1 MGDAFP
7 RSINVFP
14 YRLVGSNLITLVIS
28 SPFAD
33 GSSTPKKTGLHGDR
47 GGGERKAGAEKIM
60 GWKLTFALMVI
71 SVAVVSALAGG
82 GESENEATVREE
94 ATAQLSALREYLL
107 RR

>member
-1 MGDAFP
+1 
-7 RSINVFP
+7 
-14 YRLVGSNLITLVIS
+14 
-28 SPFAD
+28 
-33 GSSTPKKTGLHGDR
+33 
-47 GGGERKAGAEKIM
+47 M

-71 SVAVVSALAGG
+71 SVAVVSALTGD

>member
-7 RSINVFP
+7 RSLNVFP
-14 YRLVGSNLITLVIS
+14 YRLVGSNLIALVIS

-33 GSSTPKKTGLHGDR
+33 GSSTPKTGLHGDR